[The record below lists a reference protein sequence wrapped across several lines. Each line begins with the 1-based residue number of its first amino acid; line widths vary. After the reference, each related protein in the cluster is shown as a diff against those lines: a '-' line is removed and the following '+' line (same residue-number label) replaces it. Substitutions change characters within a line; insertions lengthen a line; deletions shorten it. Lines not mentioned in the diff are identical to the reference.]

1 MEFDAKVVRVDY
13 SSLTRPPSVMDYN
26 PAARTLSLVKQ
37 RPCPGY
43 SPKDYTCRRIMVTVR
58 DGTQVPVSLVYKTS
72 TWPKGD
78 APPPK
83 PLPLHL
89 YGCVERPHR
98 DAVAGAT
105 PSRATHVSLP
115 PPTGTAL
122 TAYALSPALTR
133 LACATLTV
141 GWCTPLPTSVA
152 VARWVAHGTS
162 LGQWL
167 R

>member
-1 MEFDAKVVRVDY
+1 MEFDANVVRIDY
-13 SSLTRPPSVMDYN
+13 SSLTQPPSVMDYN

-72 TWPKGD
+72 TWPQGD

-89 YGCVERPHR
+89 YG
-98 DAVAGAT
+98 
-105 PSRATHVSLP
+105 
-115 PPTGTAL
+115 
-122 TAYALSPALTR
+122 
-133 LACATLTV
+133 
-141 GWCTPLPTSVA
+141 
-152 VARWVAHGTS
+152 
-162 LGQWL
+162 
-167 R
+167 